1 MPIGKNSLKR
11 VANNGYTNVK
21 SEAPDMEMSNIIANP
36 APQVMELAIK
46 MAEPKAEK
54 KSSVKKQPAKKAPTK
69 QKSTKAPT
77 EKATAEAKPE
87 EKTEAKANDE
97 KEAFTYT
104 NIGKDMPYYL
114 L

>member
-11 VANNGYTNVK
+11 VTNNGYTNVK

-36 APQVMELAIK
+36 DPQVMELAIK
-46 MAEPKAEK
+46 MAEK
-54 KSSVKKQPAKKAPTK
+54 KPSVKKQPAKKAPTK

-87 EKTEAKANDE
+87 EKTEAKTNDE